1 MIYNVE
7 AALGLEQSEDDWQR
21 WYADMKPPQSLLS
34 VPGMRSAQRFKGVTH
49 KPYAY
54 AAIYS
59 VDSPD
64 VLTSEAYRNIGGGN
78 FLTNRWKPLLSLWTR
93 NLFDGADAPDV
104 ADGSLL
110 GILDGAEPSALPPDI
125 NGKWL
130 PCVAL
135 EKTTPYRIFAV
146 LAQDASDRYV
156 KLGFRLFR
164 PLGAYHTPQ
173 QG

>member
-1 MIYNVE
+1 LD
-7 AALGLEQSEDDWQR
+7 A
-21 WYADMKPPQSLLS
+21 P
-34 VPGMRSAQRFKGVTH
+34 
-49 KPYAY
+49 
-54 AAIYS
+54 
-59 VDSPD
+59 
-64 VLTSEAYRNIGGGN
+64 
-78 FLTNRWKPLLSLWTR
+78 
-93 NLFDGADAPDV
+93 DAPDV